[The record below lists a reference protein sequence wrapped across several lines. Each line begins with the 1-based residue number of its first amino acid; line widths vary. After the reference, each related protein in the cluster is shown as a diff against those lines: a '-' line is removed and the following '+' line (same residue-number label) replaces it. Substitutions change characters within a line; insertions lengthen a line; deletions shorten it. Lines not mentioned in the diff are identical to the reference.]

1 MKILIKLPLWR
12 QSLKTEQAFSF
23 FLWGRGLTRRE
34 GNFVCRCLVFCH
46 RYMAFHFLFPVYLL
60 LVEIPSVHKVEKKM
74 VHYLS
79 MFDKTRTFNTWT
91 YDMLNPFFLNGNYFK
106 NRIMSFFTTL
116 LQNHKW
122 AYHGMDIR
130 SSKSFPC

>member
-1 MKILIKLPLWR
+1 MCKKTSETWKFWLSFPLWR

-91 YDMLNPFFLNGNYFK
+91 YDMLNPFFKTETTSKIELCPFLQHFCKTTNGLT
-106 NRIMSFFTTL
+106 MAWT
-116 LQNHKW
+116 
-122 AYHGMDIR
+122 
-130 SSKSFPC
+130 

>member
-60 LVEIPSVHKVEKKM
+60 LVEIPSVHKVEKKNGP
-74 VHYLS
+74 LS
-79 MFDKTRTFNTWT
+79 INVWWNSNFQHVNIRHVKS
-91 YDMLNPFFLNGNYFK
+91 FFLNGNYFK